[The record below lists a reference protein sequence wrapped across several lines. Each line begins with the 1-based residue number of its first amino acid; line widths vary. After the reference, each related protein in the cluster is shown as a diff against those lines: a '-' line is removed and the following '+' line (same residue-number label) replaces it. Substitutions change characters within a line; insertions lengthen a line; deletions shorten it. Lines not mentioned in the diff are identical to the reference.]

1 MKDDTPELSRRP
13 GEATPEFLVASGSTA
28 QKIFVTRLFGAGI
41 ICGKTPCQGER
52 CRMKLQ
58 RRLPDFAGVLSR
70 AVFACCQRCAFGR
83 RPRGD
88 AHNRWPNSR
97 CKKGIISS
105 FSIQIICA
113 QAGPQVSP
121 PPSGGPRRCSKA
133 GVTPWIY
140 AQVRP
145 PRRFYVP
152 PRSRH
157 GQGGAKAP
165 AAKDQAHVGR
175 FSLQRLNSFSVQR
188 GFQFSGL
195 VPTDHAHPRR
205 RTCNASTALPKN
217 PTVVTHMLRLDLG
230 VLERSDTFQTRAKA
244 TREPTRKRTLL

>member
-113 QAGPQVSP
+113 QAGPQVSSP
-121 PPSGGPRRCSKA
+121 LRADHDTAQKQPWLPGYTHKCARRGGFTCHQEVGTGSHPRC
-133 GVTPWIY
+133 
-140 AQVRP
+140 
-145 PRRFYVP
+145 
-152 PRSRH
+152 
-157 GQGGAKAP
+157 GGRQKHH
-165 AAKDQAHVGR
+165 KIC
-175 FSLQRLNSFSVQR
+175 FSFSSIDR
-188 GFQFSGL
+188 IEY
-195 VPTDHAHPRR
+195 RR
-205 RTCNASTALPKN
+205 ALPDCTRRV
-217 PTVVTHMLRLDLG
+217 PVLLG
-230 VLERSDTFQTRAKA
+230 WCPHPQNKL
-244 TREPTRKRTLL
+244 

>member
-121 PPSGGPRRCSKA
+121 PFGRPTTLLKSRRDSLDIR
-133 GVTPWIY
+133 T
-140 AQVRP
+140 
-145 PRRFYVP
+145 
-152 PRSRH
+152 S
-157 GQGGAKAP
+157 AP
-165 AAKDQAHVGR
+165 AAAVLRATKKSARAGRRKSTRCQGPSPCWSFFITASQLFLCPARVPVFWVGAH
-175 FSLQRLNSFSVQR
+175 
-188 GFQFSGL
+188 
-195 VPTDHAHPRR
+195 
-205 RTCNASTALPKN
+205 
-217 PTVVTHMLRLDLG
+217 
-230 VLERSDTFQTRAKA
+230 
-244 TREPTRKRTLL
+244 